1 QGKQGP
7 FFSEGYIPIKA
18 INSTKV
24 AIELKLLDIA
34 TEIAENRKT
43 LTSEFKKQIETGAFM
58 KKMNCL
64 IIDLPQSG
72 RFQYDSENLQK
83 FKPQIDFVINTI
95 IKSNKDLQEK
105 FNTLYYILT
114 KRDNEIIK
122 AYTKINI
129 SYEDKLLRDKV
140 IKDLY
145 RRLGNTILY
154 FVKEIRQKQAKLNYE
169 TTNRLKLKRIEKAKR
184 KIMLDK
190 CLKLNDVVNQEIVNS
205 FEEYLHKLDEANYK
219 RLKEEGYLE

>member
-1 QGKQGP
+1 
-7 FFSEGYIPIKA
+7 
-18 INSTKV
+18 
-24 AIELKLLDIA
+24 
-34 TEIAENRKT
+34 
-43 LTSEFKKQIETGAFM
+43 M

-72 RFQYDSENLQK
+72 RLQYDSENLQK

-95 IKSNKDLQEK
+95 IKSNKDLQQK
-105 FNTLYYILT
+105 FNNLDYILT

-154 FVKEIRQKQAKLNYE
+154 FVKEIRQQQAKLNYE